1 MILSLHA
8 KSHKNIIFL
17 QFLFISLIY
26 LTGNISI
33 EIEVTEHYKITR
45 TVPTFCHCLIFSFEL
60 SGTDFIFLTLSEN
73 LHISIIKVIKT
84 VFPRIAKKKLFLD
97 IVRCN

>member
-26 LTGNISI
+26 LTGNLSI
-33 EIEVTEHYKITR
+33 EIIEHYKITR

-84 VFPRIAKKKLFLD
+84 VFPRIAKKKMFLD
-97 IVRCN
+97 SVRCN